1 MRCTG
6 VPRTLTWGGRVL
18 PPPDGMNQLTLLTA
32 SCPMHSCPLRSLA
45 AAASLRTVSGLARLR
60 DLPAPRLALPTAA
73 LPAHRPA
80 PISTAVS
87 QAPYAHHDGPCAES
101 AAACVELLTEA
112 GGRGKQYA
120 DPIFKSKAQLAGS
133 QLVRQQR

>member
-32 SCPMHSCPLRSLA
+32 SCPLRSLA

-80 PISTAVS
+80 PITTAVS
-87 QAPYAHHDGPCAES
+87 RARYAS
-101 AAACVELLTEA
+101 
-112 GGRGKQYA
+112 
-120 DPIFKSKAQLAGS
+120 S
-133 QLVRQQR
+133 